1 VILALLQQN
10 PIVFEVAKQP
20 PATPEISYASVLLS
34 AVGLVG
40 VILLASAIVGLA
52 VGGFIILVKKH
63 RGAST
68 PTDPD
73 PGHALRI

>member
-1 VILALLQQN
+1 MLALLQQN
-10 PIVFEVAKQP
+10 PIVFDVAKQP
-20 PATPEISYASVLLS
+20 PPTPEISYGSVLLS

-40 VILLASAIVGLA
+40 VILLASAVVGLA
-52 VGGFIILVKKH
+52 VGGLIILFKKH

-68 PTDPD
+68 PPNPD